1 MAAINEEVLI
11 RFKGQDDTGSA
22 LNSVKSKIQSLQ
34 KENTRLAQS
43 MNGMS
48 SQATKVD
55 TRGFDRY
62 TISQNKAY
70 QQWLNN
76 EDKITKKISSNNQK
90 ISNLKKQQANN
101 VSQSNNQISQ
111 SYQRMSGVVSSA
123 MGMLGGMI
131 GYELVNG
138 LVTAGREA
146 INASQQFD
154 YFAGRL
160 GKSKGETEAFRNSV
174 KDMQKDFKKV
184 NMESIGATAMDI
196 ALRNGMQGTNEE
208 LSEITKM
215 SAVMASEFK
224 RNGRTE
230 EDSIMAV
237 NDALDGQFRR
247 LQEIGISQDDL
258 KKNGWNGDINDKIGL
273 VKALNKTMEDMGY
286 DKTAKD
292 ITNLDDAWA
301 ALTVSGGNLLKEVL
315 LPMMPAFLS
324 IIDGITDLV
333 SGFSSMPQEFKN
345 IIAYGIAGGAALLVF
360 AKAAGSVRSAL
371 DGLKGFSG
379 LFGKIFS
386 TGGGVAGGAGG
397 AGGEATG
404 KGIVA
409 TLKGLKGF
417 GRALLGLV
425 PDIIMAAA
433 AVAVIIAV
441 LFALAAEVI
450 VLTKGIQMLI
460 DAMHFGDIDLND
472 DIEGLKKLGQAMW
485 EIASILGAM
494 AVANVANVVTQVTG
508 GIINLAVGLKTIK
521 DAYKKVVDAVNEI
534 KNMGDIDQGGLDKLK
549 KLGDAMKSI
558 GDIALGLSNVNGSM
572 NIGSAINN
580 FVATLTGGESDI
592 GANITTLINKVR
604 EIAPKFEELKTL
616 PDIDQSGVDK
626 IKKVGDA
633 IKSIGEAATSMQG
646 VQGGFVGAFMDWWQ
660 GDLQSQVD
668 KAIEAIKQIAGK
680 LQGLGSFNIPDVSW
694 VERVAVGIASLKNA
708 ANQINQF
715 AGFVI
720 SPDVQTNV
728 SNAVTTVQQ
737 VAQQLSN
744 LSGTTIG
751 DVSSILGQIQSAI
764 DQMKAVL
771 ASANFNAEGVQIGQS
786 LTTGVQSGLS
796 GLPGVVGDASNQ
808 AVSTAEGILPP
819 GMGNVASNATNS
831 FRDNL
836 KLADIAS
843 QEMDYAVQ
851 AINNKSGALYEAAK
865 NAAQQ
870 AVQGGRA
877 GAQTG
882 SPGAFARMWGKEV
895 GDYSPY
901 LIGKNAPKL
910 YTAMKN
916 AASNAVNS
924 FGHLNLGFGGGS
936 DLLNKLPAMNTG
948 YTTPQ
953 NGDATG
959 NTYYIGE
966 GAFNIHVSDMTDQEC
981 KSVILQALESL

>member
-315 LPMMPAFLS
+315 L
-324 IIDGITDLV
+324 
-333 SGFSSMPQEFKN
+333 
-345 IIAYGIAGGAALLVF
+345 
-360 AKAAGSVRSAL
+360 
-371 DGLKGFSG
+371 
-379 LFGKIFS
+379 
-386 TGGGVAGGAGG
+386 
-397 AGGEATG
+397 
-404 KGIVA
+404 
-409 TLKGLKGF
+409 
-417 GRALLGLV
+417 
-425 PDIIMAAA
+425 
-433 AVAVIIAV
+433 
-441 LFALAAEVI
+441 
-450 VLTKGIQMLI
+450 
-460 DAMHFGDIDLND
+460 DA
-472 DIEGLKKLGQAMW
+472 
-485 EIASILGAM
+485 
-494 AVANVANVVTQVTG
+494 
-508 GIINLAVGLKTIK
+508 
-521 DAYKKVVDAVNEI
+521 
-534 KNMGDIDQGGLDKLK
+534 
-549 KLGDAMKSI
+549 
-558 GDIALGLSNVNGSM
+558 
-572 NIGSAINN
+572 
-580 FVATLTGGESDI
+580 
-592 GANITTLINKVR
+592 
-604 EIAPKFEELKTL
+604 
-616 PDIDQSGVDK
+616 
-626 IKKVGDA
+626 
-633 IKSIGEAATSMQG
+633 
-646 VQGGFVGAFMDWWQ
+646 
-660 GDLQSQVD
+660 
-668 KAIEAIKQIAGK
+668 
-680 LQGLGSFNIPDVSW
+680 
-694 VERVAVGIASLKNA
+694 
-708 ANQINQF
+708 
-715 AGFVI
+715 
-720 SPDVQTNV
+720 
-728 SNAVTTVQQ
+728 
-737 VAQQLSN
+737 
-744 LSGTTIG
+744 
-751 DVSSILGQIQSAI
+751 
-764 DQMKAVL
+764 
-771 ASANFNAEGVQIGQS
+771 
-786 LTTGVQSGLS
+786 
-796 GLPGVVGDASNQ
+796 
-808 AVSTAEGILPP
+808 GIL
-819 GMGNVASNATNS
+819 
-831 FRDNL
+831 
-836 KLADIAS
+836 I
-843 QEMDYAVQ
+843 
-851 AINNKSGALYEAAK
+851 
-865 NAAQQ
+865 
-870 AVQGGRA
+870 
-877 GAQTG
+877 
-882 SPGAFARMWGKEV
+882 
-895 GDYSPY
+895 
-901 LIGKNAPKL
+901 
-910 YTAMKN
+910 
-916 AASNAVNS
+916 
-924 FGHLNLGFGGGS
+924 
-936 DLLNKLPAMNTG
+936 
-948 YTTPQ
+948 
-953 NGDATG
+953 
-959 NTYYIGE
+959 YY
-966 GAFNIHVSDMTDQEC
+966 
-981 KSVILQALESL
+981 